1 MQRLMSCLV
10 ISSGFILSS
19 CGVSQTDYDKVKAEN
34 ESLKSQLDELSHGE
48 NRLAAIIDKAYAEKN
63 YPVARTNIELL
74 SSMHPESEKNSHYK
88 GMLGAIVKI
97 EATEAAAKE
106 VAEKER
112 VRLANLNNT
121 GMWQNTFYVDDF
133 GEQTKDA
140 FIRNA
145 ELISGSF
152 SNTATQDSKLNV
164 RLLIDGSA
172 KMAIVLY
179 EYAGNNP
186 VKDVSTT
193 AYTVRIKD
201 RDGKKYE
208 LRATNGSDRL
218 VLGSVDSGVLNQ
230 VLLKGGQIQF
240 WLQNLGTPT
249 TQYQFTIA
257 NADWYGNAYQKLVAK
272 Q

>member
-10 ISSGFILSS
+10 ICSIFILSS
-19 CGVSQTDYDKVKAEN
+19 CGVSQIDYDKIKAEN
-34 ESLKSQLDELSHGE
+34 DSLKSQLDELRHGQ

-63 YPVARTNIELL
+63 YVVARTNIELL
-74 SSMHPESEKNSHYK
+74 ASMHPESEKNSHYK
-88 GMLGAIVKI
+88 RMLGEILKI

-106 VAEKER
+106 VAENER
-112 VRLANLNNT
+112 VSLANLGNT
-121 GMWQNTFYVDDF
+121 GMWQNTFYVDNF
-133 GEQTKDA
+133 GEKTKDA

-164 RLLIDGSA
+164 RLLIDGSK
-172 KMAIVLY
+172 KMAVVLY

-186 VKDVSTT
+186 VKDVSTN
-193 AYTVRIKD
+193 AYAVRIKD

-208 LRATNGSDRL
+208 LKATNDSDRL
-218 VLGSVDSGVLNQ
+218 ELGSVDSGVLNQ
-230 VLLKGGQIQF
+230 ILLKGGQIQF
-240 WLQNLGTPT
+240 WIQNLETPT

-257 NADWYGNAYQKLVAK
+257 NADWYGNAYQKLMSK